1 MILRNVVGA
10 GLTGSKETDRHT
22 VLLKFMT
29 TKQGSSLLSDYQR
42 TFTDQVS
49 YLRAVGI
56 TQAQYGDD
64 EVAMCLTLS
73 LNSQFQSWR
82 DELAKASLAEG
93 VGKYPKTLAKAM
105 ELSTG
110 YARILLASGLGKAP
124 AKPIFSAEISTTE
137 EPKYC
142 MVANPRWKGK
152 GTPLAKEA
160 ASAATA

>member
-56 TQAQYGDD
+56 TEAQYGDD
-64 EVAMCLTLS
+64 EVAMCFILS

-110 YARILLASGLGKAP
+110 YARILLA
-124 AKPIFSAEISTTE
+124 
-137 EPKYC
+137 
-142 MVANPRWKGK
+142 
-152 GTPLAKEA
+152 
-160 ASAATA
+160 